1 MLSGGC
7 LASSGRIDFDSGAV
21 IRLSGCRRLGGASR
35 SFLVAYAE
43 GGIDGLDSV
52 SFEVDDPELWRL
64 VPGVDGK
71 TLYAV
76 YTPKGTV
83 VIVR

>member
-1 MLSGGC
+1 
-7 LASSGRIDFDSGAV
+7 
-21 IRLSGCRRLGGASR
+21 
-35 SFLVAYAE
+35 
-43 GGIDGLDSV
+43 V

-83 VIVR
+83 LIVR